1 MSLVTDLAVIHRAV
15 ELIREI
21 PSRTVDIRYMSSL
34 SPGWADL
41 LEAVAQGA
49 ADFSSADGADT
60 MTEEM
65 WRWSGAVQHAATVA
79 GKVVDLLDPPAVD
92 ADAWSDG
99 DTEAEPVDLDAVT
112 GPSADG
118 VVVPFR
124 ARR

>member
-1 MSLVTDLAVIHRAV
+1 MSLFTDLALIRRAV

-21 PSRTVDIRYMSSL
+21 PSRTIDIRYMSSL

-49 ADFSSADGADT
+49 ADFASVDGPTADT

-65 WRWSGAVQHAATVA
+65 FRWSPAVQHAATVA
-79 GKVVDLLDPPAVD
+79 GKVVALLEPP
-92 ADAWSDG
+92 SDG
-99 DTEAEPVDLDAVT
+99 DDPWADEPEPVDLD
-112 GPSADG
+112 GPSADR